1 MKKIIYFSFI
11 ILFMLA
17 GCQAETDSAAQSN
30 TVDGAFGAHFIDVGQ
45 GDATLFTLEDAD
57 EEAVILFDT
66 GDWQGNEVV
75 PYLEEQGITDIDL
88 VIISHPDADHIGQL
102 SKVLDHFAV
111 EEVWMSGNE
120 STSNTYQTAME
131 KILSQDIGYHEPRTG
146 EAYELGPIELE
157 VLYPENISGKVNEES
172 VSIRLAYDQVSF
184 ILTGDAGVKE
194 EKEMM
199 DSSHLGSTF
208 LHLGHHGSKT
218 STDPDFLD
226 AVQPQIAIY
235 SAGEDNSYGHP
246 SPEVID
252 LLDEENIDWYG
263 TDRDGTIVVTTD
275 GKAYSIET
283 EMSEDITVSQPDGA
297 EDNQTSA
304 TEAEEDQGASGES
317 SAPSEEGKDKS
328 CININNASKEELT
341 EIIHIGDERADQII
355 DKRPFD
361 SLDELEVIDGLGP
374 SRIADIKSEDLICD
388 F

>member
-11 ILFMLA
+11 IMFVLA
-17 GCQAETDSAAQSN
+17 GCQAESDSAAQSN

-45 GDATLFTLEDAD
+45 GDSTLFTLEEED
-57 EEAVILFDT
+57 EEIVILFDT

-102 SKVLDHFAV
+102 SKVIDHFAV
-111 EEVWMSGNE
+111 DEVWMSGNE

-131 KILSQDIGYHEPRTG
+131 KILSKDIGYHEPRTG
-146 EAYELGPIELE
+146 EEYELGPLEIE
-157 VLYPENISGKVNEES
+157 VLYPEDISGKVNEES
-172 VSIRLAYDQVSF
+172 ISIRLAYDQVSF
-184 ILTGDAGVKE
+184 ILTGDAGVNE

-199 DSSHLGSTF
+199 ESSNLGSTF

-218 STDPDFLD
+218 STDPEFLN
-226 AVQPQIAIY
+226 AVQPHIAIY

-246 SPEVID
+246 SPEVIE

-263 TDRDGTIVVTTD
+263 TDKDGTIVVTTD

-283 EMSEDITVSQPDGA
+283 DMGTNITVSEPDAAEDKQTSADEENEVASEDILNDEKNDS
-297 EDNQTSA
+297 
-304 TEAEEDQGASGES
+304 
-317 SAPSEEGKDKS
+317 S
-328 CININNASKEELT
+328 CIDLNNAPKEELT

-355 DKRPFD
+355 DKRPFAAF
-361 SLDELEVIDGLGP
+361 DELEKIDGLGS
-374 SRIADIKSEDLICD
+374 SRIADIDSEDLICD